1 MKIEE
6 SILTFYQ
13 HLLNEDVEN
22 KSNWMLHKNGMC
34 NSISRNPDEGL
45 SLWILVKKNF
55 VEIVALIETKTPDL
69 NIVCSANFEKYLNE
83 NNINGLYRLD
93 NTVDE
98 VKFRSKRRS
107 RQSAPAH
114 LPEGYHSQANDHKA
128 PWPHPPR
135 ELSSYS
141 PNSLLHRREWPL

>member
-22 KSNWMLHKNGMC
+22 KSNWTLHKNGMC
-34 NSISRNPDEGL
+34 NSSSRNPDEGL

-69 NIVCSANFEKYLNE
+69 NIICSANFEKYLTE

-107 RQSAPAH
+107 RWIKSH
-114 LPEGYHSQANDHKA
+114 DWLE
-128 PWPHPPR
+128 
-135 ELSSYS
+135 S
-141 PNSLLHRREWPL
+141 PIECFDWAIEEYYKYLKLLKNL